1 MSTGEMAY
9 LAMVL
14 GAVLAFIIGVG
25 FISYWSGRGP
35 RQ

>member
-14 GAVLAFIIGVG
+14 AAVSAFVIGVG
-25 FISYWSGRGP
+25 FISYWSGRG
-35 RQ
+35 RR